1 MIQIDHVTFSYG
13 EETEHTG
20 GVRDIELQIKRGEFD
35 VLCGESGCG
44 KTTLTRLINGL
55 IPHYYEGEMSGGV
68 WVNGAEVSKQPLY
81 DTAKIVGSVFQNPR
95 SQFFNVATTSEI
107 AFG

>member
-20 GVRDIELQIKRGEFD
+20 GVRDIELQIKRGEFA

-44 KTTLTRLINGL
+44 KTLSLIHILTLPTI
-55 IPHYYEGEMSGGV
+55 
-68 WVNGAEVSKQPLY
+68 Q
-81 DTAKIVGSVFQNPR
+81 SV
-95 SQFFNVATTSEI
+95 
-107 AFG
+107 

>member
-20 GVRDIELQIKRGEFD
+20 GVRDIELQIKRGEFA

-44 KTTLTRLINGL
+44 KSMTA
-55 IPHYYEGEMSGGV
+55 MSV
-68 WVNGAEVSKQPLY
+68 MQLVRKNHDHTPDQRPDPPLLRRE
-81 DTAKIVGSVFQNPR
+81 DERRRVGQR
-95 SQFFNVATTSEI
+95 
-107 AFG
+107 G

>member
-20 GVRDIELQIKRGEFD
+20 GVRDIELQIKRGEFA

-44 KTTLTRLINGL
+44 KSVTSLSLMQLVQRPQGQTV
-55 IPHYYEGEMSGGV
+55 EG
-68 WVNGAEVSKQPLY
+68 
-81 DTAKIVGSVFQNPR
+81 
-95 SQFFNVATTSEI
+95 
-107 AFG
+107 